1 MSLWQTIIDIVSQEF
16 ADLADVASAVRVVFR
31 LTIAAALGG
40 MLGYERESKGKAAG
54 LRTHML
60 VALGAAMF
68 VLVPQQM
75 GASDV
80 ALSRVIQGLVAGIG
94 FLGAGA
100 IVKGKPGEEVEGLT
114 TAAAIWMTAA
124 IGMAAGLGREA
135 TAVLSAVMALLI
147 LTVLY
152 HGEGWIHRRRGDG
165 SVDETAQRTNVGAA
179 GGKDGA
185 QLGAPSPL
193 PSPPHQG
200 EGTGEL

>member
-1 MSLWQTIIDIVSQEF
+1 MHANRSSAPRSKRLSSAHQQQRAAVLSIWQTIVDTVTHEF
-16 ADLADVASAVRVVFR
+16 ADLGDVSSAVRVAFR
-31 LTIAAALGG
+31 LAIAAALGG
-40 MLGYERESKGKAAG
+40 LLGYERESKGKSAG

-75 GASDV
+75 GVDDA

-100 IVKGKPGEEVEGLT
+100 IVKGRPGEEVEGLT

-152 HGEGWIHRRRGDG
+152 HGEGWMHRRRGDCNDAKK
-165 SVDETAQRTNVGAA
+165 SKDER
-179 GGKDGA
+179 
-185 QLGAPSPL
+185 
-193 PSPPHQG
+193 G
-200 EGTGEL
+200 ERPEA